1 MLKCSSKQLL
11 MKDSIMQEDFRKL
24 DFNYN
29 NGQDDQ
35 SSDKYDEDDELVN
48 PSFAQRGYIQVYTGD
63 GKGKTTASLGLS
75 MRALGRGWNVLIV
88 LFTKGGNNYGELFS
102 FRELSPKLMNQ
113 LTIIQAGMNRIVY
126 ADNVANKD
134 KEEIQKGWELVKEA
148 ATSGKY
154 QLIILDEVNIAI
166 ELGLIELEEV
176 KSFLKNKPPEL
187 EVVLTGRHAHPEIIK
202 MAHLVSEIKPI
213 KHYWDIGV
221 EARQGIEY

>member
-1 MLKCSSKQLL
+1 
-11 MKDSIMQEDFRKL
+11 MQEEFRKL

-29 NGQDDQ
+29 NDQDDQ
-35 SSDKYDEDDELVN
+35 TSDKYDEDAELVN

-126 ADNVANKD
+126 ADNVARKD

>member
-1 MLKCSSKQLL
+1 MLKYSSKQLL
-11 MKDSIMQEDFRKL
+11 TKDSIMQEEFRKL

-29 NGQDDQ
+29 NDQDDQ
-35 SSDKYDEDDELVN
+35 TSDKYDEDAELVN

-126 ADNVANKD
+126 ADNVARKD

>member
-1 MLKCSSKQLL
+1 
-11 MKDSIMQEDFRKL
+11 MQEGFRKSDL
-24 DFNYN
+24 TNEDNQFAENESY
-29 NGQDDQ
+29 DD
-35 SSDKYDEDDELVN
+35 SELVN

-75 MRALGRGWNVLIV
+75 LRALGRGWNVLIV

-126 ADNVANKD
+126 ADNVVNND
-134 KEEIQKGWELVKEA
+134 KEEIQKGWDIVKDA
-148 ATSGKY
+148 ASSGKY
-154 QLIILDEVNIAI
+154 QLIILDEINIAI
-166 ELGLIELEEV
+166 ELGLIDLEEV
-176 KSFLKNKPPEL
+176 KTFLKNKPSEL
-187 EVVLTGRHAHPEIIK
+187 EVVLTGRHANPEIVK

-221 EARQGIEY
+221 QARQGIEY